1 MRVNAADGDAMNAIL
16 RLLTP
21 ENALVCRVC
30 LEQGL
35 RVGDALRLQ
44 LPDLLKDSFTI
55 REEKTGKKRKIRL
68 SKQLKIDLMGVT
80 GRGWV
85 FPHRTDPMRHRTRQA
100 VYKDIRRAAKALRIS
115 LPLGTHTMRK
125 TFAVRKYKACGDMR
139 KVKALL
145 NHSNEA
151 VTMLYA
157 LANVIE

>member
-1 MRVNAADGDAMNAIL
+1 MRVKAAEGDAMNAIL

-35 RVGDALRLQ
+35 RVGDALRLK
-44 LPDLLKDSFTI
+44 PADLLKDTVTI
-55 REEKTGKKRKIRL
+55 REEKTGKRRKIRL
-68 SKQLKIDLMGVT
+68 SMGLKRALVGIS
-80 GRGWV
+80 GRTWV
-85 FPHRTDPMRHRTRQA
+85 FPHRTDPLRHRTRQA
-100 VYKDIRRAAKALRIS
+100 VYKDIRRAGKALRVEH
-115 LPLGTHTMRK
+115 LGTHTMRK
-125 TFAVRKYKACGDMR
+125 SFAVCRYRACGDMR

-157 LANVIE
+157 LADSVK

>member
-1 MRVNAADGDAMNAIL
+1 MRVKAAEGDAMNAIL

-35 RVGDALRLQ
+35 RVGDALRLK
-44 LPDLLKDSFTI
+44 PADLLKDSFVI
-55 REEKTGKKRKIRL
+55 HEEKTGKRRKISL
-68 SKQLKIDLMGVT
+68 SKRLKLDLLGCA
-80 GRGWV
+80 GKAWV

-100 VYKDIRRAAKALRIS
+100 VYKDIRRAGKVLRVEH
-115 LPLGTHTMRK
+115 LGTHTMRK
-125 TFAVRKYKACGDMR
+125 TCAVRRYRACGDMR

-157 LANVIE
+157 LAETVE